1 MQLIKNSFFTPYFIF
16 IKDNSNLNDEE
27 LLKKIDLKDYE
38 LVTDKSEKKTRGY
51 KINKRYLYIT
61 EDEKWK
67 HLMDDW
73 FYTLWHDTEV
83 KTRIKNLSKEFEI
96 FCCSIGDC
104 DDSFDFV
111 HYQNGKEKREYVV
124 EDPYFNGGQITKNI
138 GNPFEIEKIALAKKD
153 QLEKVLLIAQSLGI
167 NTNHNLEKIRCYGR
181 LERENEKFVFNE
193 NEIEKL

>member
-1 MQLIKNSFFTPYFIF
+1 MECSTRGKNGKMQLIKNSFYTPYFIF

-27 LLKKIDLKDYE
+27 LLKKIELEDYE
-38 LVTDKSEKKTRGY
+38 LVTDKSELHASGN

-73 FYTLWHDTEV
+73 LYTLWHDKNV

-104 DDSFDFV
+104 NDSFDFV
-111 HYQNGKEKREYVV
+111 HYQNGKENREYVV
-124 EDPYFNGGQITKNI
+124 VDPNFNGGQITKEF
-138 GNPFEIEKIALAKKD
+138 GRPFEIENIALSKKG

-167 NTNHNLEKIRCYGR
+167 NTNHRLDKVRCYGR
-181 LERENEKFVFNE
+181 TELMVT
-193 NEIEKL
+193 